1 MTALHD
7 PSKLPNFLLWLDALE
22 SGEFEQC
29 GGALRERVITEDD
42 ELVTIAYCCLGVA
55 VEVACRNGVEPGDWR
70 DSQFKCVHDHGEP
83 GHNLWC
89 IDFAEEV
96 LPEEVVEWL
105 GLGGEDERD
114 PVLAWSEALR
124 PAPELFTMSELSH
137 KQSTHKPFRS
147 FQTASTL
154 NDNCD
159 LDFRGIAQR
168 LRLVYVEGRAPA
180 NWREAV
186 KEKRVNSDDA

>member
-1 MTALHD
+1 MTALSD
-7 PSKLPNFLLWLDALE
+7 PSKLSNFLLWLDALE

-29 GGALRERVITEDD
+29 GGALREQVETEDD

-55 VEVACRNGVEPGDWR
+55 VEVACRNGVEPGYWR
-70 DSQFKCVHDHGEP
+70 DSQFKCVHEHGEA

-89 IDFAEEV
+89 INFAEEV

-105 GLGGEDERD
+105 GLGGEDEQD
-114 PVLAWSEALR
+114 PVLAWNEKLG
-124 PAPELFTMSELSH
+124 PIPELLTMSQVH
-137 KQSTHKPFRS
+137 HPVPQP
-147 FQTASTL
+147 FQTAAAL
-154 NDNCD
+154 NDSCG

-186 KEKRVNSDDA
+186 

>member
-29 GGALRERVITEDD
+29 GGALREQIETEDL

-55 VEVACRNGVEPGDWR
+55 VEVACRNGVKPDDWR
-70 DSQFKCVHDHGEP
+70 YLSGASFKCTHDPEDDE
-83 GHNLWC
+83 HNLWC
-89 IDFAEEV
+89 IAFAQEV

-105 GLGGEDERD
+105 GLGGEDEEN
-114 PVLAWSEALR
+114 PVLAWNEKLG
-124 PAPELFTMSELSH
+124 PIPELLTMSQVYH
-137 KQSTHKPFRS
+137 PVPQP
-147 FQTASTL
+147 FQTAAAL
-154 NDNCD
+154 NDSCD

-168 LRLVYVEGRAPA
+168 LRLVYVEDRAPA

-186 KEKRVNSDDA
+186 KEK